1 MKRLTA
7 LTLALVLLAWALPA
21 GAEVERGSRE
31 EIDAAAHTLL
41 VAGVPIYLAA
51 VSGQAGA
58 AAFQEL
64 TAFWFV
70 PYGIIVGSYLEWT
83 TDPERTG
90 RGYDYHGQ
98 PWDGSEDVKW
108 EDRPAAPGQRR
119 SRWKWKKAYPTKGTL
134 VKAKPSGTRKFA
146 ITDTRSIIERIGT

>member
-1 MKRLTA
+1 MKKLMVG
-7 LTLALVLLAWALPA
+7 LLALALLVAPA
-21 GAEVERGSRE
+21 GGARAEDSKE
-31 EIDAAAHTLL
+31 EVDAALHTLL
-41 VAGVPIYLAA
+41 VAGVPVYLAA

-70 PYGIIVGSYLEWT
+70 PYGILVGSYIEWT

-98 PWDGSEDVKW
+98 EWDGSEDRKW
-108 EDRPAAPGQRR
+108 EDRPVAEGQRR
-119 SRWKWKKAYPTKGTL
+119 SRWKWKKAYPTKGML
-134 VKAKPSGTRKFA
+134 VKAKPTGTRKFEV
-146 ITDTRSIIERIGT
+146 RGQGGLIERIGS